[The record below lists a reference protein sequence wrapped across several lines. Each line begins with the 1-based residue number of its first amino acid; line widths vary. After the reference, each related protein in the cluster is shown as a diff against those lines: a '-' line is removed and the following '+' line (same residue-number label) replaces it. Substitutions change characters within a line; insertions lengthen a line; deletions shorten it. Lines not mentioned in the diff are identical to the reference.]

1 MNKVLCTLR
10 FASFQLNSF
19 SPVVQFSA
27 CISPS
32 RQLLNLYKA
41 GSIGIL
47 RLHRMADRITVT
59 VFLHPT

>member
-10 FASFQLNSF
+10 IPSFQLNSF

-32 RQLLNLYKA
+32 RQLLNSYKA
-41 GSIGIL
+41 GSKGIL
-47 RLHRMADRITVT
+47 RLHRMADRITLA
-59 VFLHPT
+59 VFLHPC